1 MYYCLACFVT
11 RNHRSSLVS
20 EGGVLLL
27 LKFDG
32 RCSSATGLLE
42 VELRQLPS
50 LSLASFLLPPV
61 SVLPTCAVLA
71 SLGLGFCSSVTGFTH
86 DPLRLPDSQVLI
98 HLFSCFSLSFL
109 LFGISQQRSQVCLR
123 YLL

>member
-1 MYYCLACFVT
+1 MT
-11 RNHRSSLVS
+11 I
-20 EGGVLLL
+20 L
-27 LKFDG
+27 LKVDDT
-32 RCSSATGLLE
+32 RSSATRLLE
-42 VELRQLPS
+42 VELSQLPT
-50 LSLASFLLPPV
+50 LSLASFLLPPI
-61 SVLPTCAVLA
+61 SVLPTCAVLATVLA

-86 DPLRLPDSQVLI
+86 DPLWLPDSQVLI

>member
-1 MYYCLACFVT
+1 M
-11 RNHRSSLVS
+11 
-20 EGGVLLL
+20 LL

-61 SVLPTCAVLA
+61 SVLPTCPVLATVLA

-86 DPLRLPDSQVLI
+86 DPL
-98 HLFSCFSLSFL
+98 
-109 LFGISQQRSQVCLR
+109 GCLTHKS
-123 YLL
+123 